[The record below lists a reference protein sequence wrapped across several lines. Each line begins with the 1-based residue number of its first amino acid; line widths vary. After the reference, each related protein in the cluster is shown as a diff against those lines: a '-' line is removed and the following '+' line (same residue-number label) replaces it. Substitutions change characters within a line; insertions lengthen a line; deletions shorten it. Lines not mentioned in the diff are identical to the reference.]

1 VPRSRVADSS
11 SRFSFARRD
20 DAATM
25 PMPMPMRV
33 PLLFDCLAFPVRA
46 IDLPAGGFGFRI

>member
-20 DAATM
+20 DAAT
-25 PMPMPMRV
+25 MPMRV